1 MELNNLKT
9 ESAKLRMT
17 PAEKSTMKARIFGMP
32 SPAQLVPSK
41 VEGSPYFIF
50 SFQFMQARV
59 LAPLAVVLVVFAGG
73 GTAAAAQG
81 ALPGDVLYPVKI
93 SVNEAVEVALATTP
107 VARAEVSVKQ
117 AVRRVEEAEV
127 LAARGELT
135 EETGEKLATS
145 FEAHAQNASEL
156 TEKVEAEDP
165 AAAESLRT
173 KLDSSLSA
181 HGEILAMLTV
191 GGADANQEATGVV
204 AARVLSRTIAS
215 ALPARAPAN
224 LMRSAKTV
232 PAPTEQATT
241 MAMSL
246 SVATDTASSSEATG
260 TVMLEADMTIVDTP
274 ANEAQAQAALRLQM
288 RALEQVAAARA
299 QFNDNKDDLPG
310 SAVTQVS
317 GEFAA
322 IEQLMELG
330 STTLATGHFAEA
342 QGDYAEALRRATKI
356 DVLLRAQTRL
366 KQNIIT
372 PILHNATGEE
382 SAFEILPTGL

>member
-17 PAEKSTMKARIFGMP
+17 PAEKSAMKARVFGMP
-32 SPAQLVPSK
+32 SPAQLVPIK

-93 SVNEAVEVALATTP
+93 SVNEAVEAALATTP
-107 VARAEVSVKQ
+107 VAKAEVSAKL

-215 ALPARAPAN
+215 ATPARVPAA
-224 LMRSAKTV
+224 LTRAAKT
-232 PAPTEQATT
+232 APVQDQT
-241 MAMSL
+241 MTMSMSL

-260 TVMLEADMTIVDTP
+260 IVMLEADMTIVDTP

-322 IEQLMELG
+322 IDQLMDLG

-366 KQNIIT
+366 QQNIIS
-372 PILHNATGEE
+372 PILEKAGVEP
-382 SAFEILPTGL
+382 SFEIPSVGL